1 MRNYIMNPIN
11 DPKNTQ
17 LAEIWEAIEQLDELL
32 TSAAVDKLTDAELA
46 EIYKKLS
53 EVREMVTARLP

>member
-1 MRNYIMNPIN
+1 MNPIN